1 MATIH
6 TGIRA
11 YAFQCTYDSKDWI
24 DNAATL
30 IDEVKIE
37 LNTISNFSY
46 QNVIISSV
54 RNSSRKETE
63 IEIVGIVY
71 QTKTKLNATEN
82 DDLISDIEGAL
93 DNITDLT
100 YDHVN
105 IVNDIF
111 REDPT
116 SGWPG

>member
-1 MATIH
+1 MATTH

-11 YAFQCTYDSKDWI
+11 YAFQCTYDSQDWV
-24 DNAATL
+24 DNPVTL
-30 IDEVKIE
+30 IDEVK
-37 LNTISNFSY
+37 LALSDISNFSY
-46 QNVIISSV
+46 SRVIISSI

-63 IEIVGIVY
+63 IEIDGIIY

-82 DDLISDIEGAL
+82 DDLITDIEGVL
-93 DNITDLT
+93 DTITDLT

-116 SGWPG
+116 TGWPG